1 MAERTPADG
10 ASGRQVNR
18 PTRFSPRAWGS
29 ILKRVWVGVGRDHL
43 SIIAAGVAFYGV
55 LAIFPG
61 IAALISLY
69 GYVADPGDISS
80 NLDRVQPLLPADVF
94 AILKGQVDHLVAA
107 GQARLGLASLVSVVI
122 ALWLSRAGVSAL
134 IEGLNV
140 VYRQQDTRNIILLN
154 LVALGLTLL
163 FILVAIVA
171 LLTVVALPV
180 ILSAIEIGVIGA
192 ALARLAPLVVL
203 GVAVVFVIG
212 LLYRYGPNRAIARK
226 RWISFG
232 AVAAT
237 LAWLLVSV
245 LLSIYIARF
254 SDFNKT
260 YGSLGA
266 IVGLMFW
273 LYASAF
279 VVLLGAELN
288 AEMELQTERDTTT
301 GRPKPMGERG
311 AYVADHVA

>member
-1 MAERTPADG
+1 MSRIRSTSAAT
-10 ASGRQVNR
+10 S
-18 PTRFSPRAWGS
+18 TRLR
-29 ILKRVWVGVGRDHL
+29 
-43 SIIAAGVAFYGV
+43 
-55 LAIFPG
+55 
-61 IAALISLY
+61 
-69 GYVADPGDISS
+69 
-80 NLDRVQPLLPADVF
+80 PLLPADVF
-94 AILKGQVDHLVAA
+94 AIIKGQVDQLIEA
-107 GQARLGLASLVSVVI
+107 GQAQLGFASLVSVVV
-122 ALWLSRAGVSAL
+122 ALWLSRNGVSAL

-140 VYRQQDTRNIILLN
+140 VYRQEDTRNIVRLN

-171 LLTVVALPV
+171 VLTVVALPA
-180 ILSAIEIGVIGA
+180 ILSVVEIGA
-192 ALARLAPLVVL
+192 AGATLARLAPLIVL
-203 GVAVVFVIG
+203 GVTVVFVIG
-212 LLYRYGPNRAIARK
+212 LLYRYGPNRAMARK
-226 RWISFG
+226 RWVSFG

-245 LLSIYIARF
+245 ALSIYIARF
-254 SDFNKT
+254 ADFNKT